1 MCLIYVPC
9 CPEPQVLHGTGFAV
23 AMHFGSPPSC
33 CRLTA
38 LLADSPPAV
47 LSLLTL
53 CSHFLDA
60 SSLSQ
65 GHWGSFPGQQFPLG
79 QKARTLQELL
89 EGCAVC
95 EGGVCQSTQALSCG
109 PAPQRQ
115 PAARLPLGWL
125 VCVSTGVKNK
135 VVFLGAVLL
144 RISRRFFPVILEANV
159 GIVFLLFDWEAC
171 LERGPTN

>member
-1 MCLIYVPC
+1 MC
-9 CPEPQVLHGTGFAV
+9 
-23 AMHFGSPPSC
+23 
-33 CRLTA
+33 
-38 LLADSPPAV
+38 PAV
-47 LSLLTL
+47 LSPRCCMEQVLQWQCILAALPHAADSQHCWLILPQQCSHFLTL

-65 GHWGSFPGQQFPLG
+65 GRWGSFPGQQFPLG
-79 QKARTLQELL
+79 QKARTLRELL